1 MRMVGAAADNPQDG
15 AGGINKKE
23 LPLLVEQ
30 AEMMVGEVVAEELG
44 AGGHAE
50 GLEAVAFVPVA
61 QGERQRDGVGIEK
74 GDAIG
79 QRPEHPTESVGGIGE
94 IRNFDDKVLCERR
107 GIAGERCDDE
117 RASVQKGTVRVGIEL
132 TAGLGGGKDGG
143 HSGGIEAVGAE
154 QLVEELAVEVGG
166 AVLRGEAERG
176 GAVGSDGEELPAHG
190 LEQGL
195 QEPVGGLEVA
205 DGLLE
210 GAVGGRLQ
218 LAQHRE
224 ELVAN
229 LVAAVFERSIGGVF
243 DMVEGIL
250 GGIGLNIL
258 ASERQQRPHDTPLDG
273 QDAAEA
279 GEAGAAEQVDEE
291 GFGCIIAMM
300 GGEDG
305 GIALGL
311 EQLVEV
317 AVTEV
322 AGSLFDAEVMLGS
335 IRTGVELG
343 HMDWDAVAGSQLAH
357 EMFVAVAVSRTE
369 MEVAMGHGEGVA
381 GGVHE
386 VREDDG
392 VDASA
397 NSKQHLLPRREEVLL
412 GDVFNKT
419 LKHYL
424 TIILCI
430 RRSPLNSIP

>member
-1 MRMVGAAADNPQDG
+1 M
-15 AGGINKKE
+15 
-23 LPLLVEQ
+23 
-30 AEMMVGEVVAEELG
+30 
-44 AGGHAE
+44 
-50 GLEAVAFVPVA
+50 A
-61 QGERQRDGVGIEK
+61 QGEGQRDGGGIEK
-74 GDAIG
+74 GGAIG
-79 QRPEHPTESVGGIGE
+79 QRPEHPSESVGRIGE
-94 IRNFDDKVLCERR
+94 IRNIDNEVLCKRHSAVGERR
-107 GIAGERCDDE
+107 DDE
-117 RASVQKGTVRVGIEL
+117 RAAVQKGTVRVGIEL

-166 AVLRGEAERG
+166 AVLRGAAERG
-176 GAVGSDGEELPAHG
+176 GAVGSDGEELLAHR
-190 LEQGL
+190 LDQGL
-195 QEPVGGLEVA
+195 QELVCGLEVA

-210 GAVGGRLQ
+210 GAVGGRLELPQ
-218 LAQHRE
+218 ERE
-224 ELVAN
+224 DLVAD
-229 LVAAVFERSIGGVF
+229 LVATIFKRSIGGVL

-305 GIALGL
+305 GIALEL

-322 AGSLFDAEVMLGS
+322 AGSFLDAEAMLGS
-335 IRTGVELG
+335 IGAGVEVG
-343 HMDWDAVAGSQLAH
+343 HMDCDTVTGSEPAH
-357 EMFVAVAVSRTE
+357 EPFVAVAVSRTE

-424 TIILCI
+424 IIILCI